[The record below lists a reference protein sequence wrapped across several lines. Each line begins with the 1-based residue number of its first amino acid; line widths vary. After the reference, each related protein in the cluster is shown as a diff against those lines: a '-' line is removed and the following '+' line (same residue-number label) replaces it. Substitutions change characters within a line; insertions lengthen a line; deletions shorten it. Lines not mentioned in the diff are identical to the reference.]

1 MSTEPK
7 NLHPEVDAEAR
18 RIVGKDLPD
27 TSFEYHV
34 VRLVLLIEHEVQ
46 DEEVAK
52 EMTNEVI
59 LAIQDLRTWF
69 HRL

>member
-7 NLHPEVDAEAR
+7 NRHPEVDAEAR
-18 RIVGKDLPD
+18 KIVGKDLPD

-34 VRLVLLIEHEVQ
+34 VRLVLLIEREVH
-46 DEEVAK
+46 DKEAIE
-52 EMTNEVI
+52 EMTDEVI
-59 LAIQDLRTWF
+59 LAIRDLRTWF